1 MGKRFL
7 IGAIAA
13 ITLSGTLCANEYDLK
28 DNMYK
33 LNNYMMIMQAGFIEG
48 DKQKALSYYRKAL
61 ELSPDSAQTRQKVAT
76 LENTLAPPSR

>member
-1 MGKRFL
+1 MLGFL
-7 IGAIAA
+7 VH
-13 ITLSGTLCANEYDLK
+13 
-28 DNMYK
+28 
-33 LNNYMMIMQAGFIEG
+33 QAGQPSEAKRYLERVTQINPVLIWDFLTVAHAWEMLG